1 MAHRLCSADLA
12 PLLCNARLMASR
24 RSADMGPVLR
34 RRRVPVLAP
43 SLLCVSTFESPARE
57 AALPASAARSLP
69 PCKAG
74 SNAPGWWSAGCCG
87 CLRSLLP
94 MLLLALTLWSSAPN
108 PRAAAALLEEGGPL
122 MPRMRGCRTGLVL
135 LPRCVGPAA
144 EAGLPAAGEAAC
156 VTLVS
161 LVLGSALATF

>member
-57 AALPASAARSLP
+57 AALPASAARSP

-94 MLLLALTLWSSAPN
+94 MLLLALTLWSSAPK

-135 LPRCVGPAA
+135 LPRCVGSAA